1 LTGFDDKKRRQAAT
15 GSDDVIED
23 LKGKVVLVTG
33 GSTGIGAAVALG
45 FAANGAK
52 VMVHYNAS
60 EAEARAVV
68 DRIGSAGGEA
78 ALVQGD
84 VMDRSQPKAILA
96 ATVARFGRLDILVN
110 NAGGMLGRKPL
121 AEMTDEHYDR
131 VMELNAWSVL
141 AFMREAQPIMKGHG
155 GGSIINVTSI
165 AARNGGGAG
174 AELYAAS
181 KGFVSTLT
189 RGLSKAM
196 WQQDQIRVNA
206 VAPGSITTPFHER
219 YSNAQQL
226 EGMRLTIPMG
236 RLGTAEDCVG
246 AFLFLASE
254 QLSGYMIGQVIEV
267 NGGQL
272 MP

>member
-1 LTGFDDKKRRQAAT
+1 M
-15 GSDDVIED
+15 IED

-33 GSTGIGAAVALG
+33 GSTGIGAAVAHG

-68 DRIGSAGGEA
+68 DSIGKAGGEA

-84 VMDRSQPKAILA
+84 VMDRAQPRAILA

-110 NAGGMLGRKPL
+110 NAGGMLGRKSL
-121 AEMTDEHYDR
+121 TEMTDEHYDK

-196 WQQDQIRVNA
+196 WQQDKIRVNA
-206 VAPGSITTPFHER
+206 VAPGSIDTPFHER
-219 YSNAQQL
+219 YSNDAQR
-226 EGMRLTIPMG
+226 EGMRLQIPMG
-236 RLGTAEDCVG
+236 RLGDAEDCVG
-246 AFLFLASE
+246 AFLFLASD
-254 QLSGYMIGQVIEV
+254 QLSGYLIGQVIEV

>member
-1 LTGFDDKKRRQAAT
+1 MSEARRGPNEETQ
-15 GSDDVIED
+15 VIED
-23 LKGKVVLVTG
+23 LAGKVVLVTG
-33 GSTGIGAAVALG
+33 GSTGIGAAVAEA
-45 FAANGAK
+45 FAANRSR

-60 EAEARAVV
+60 RAEAQAVV
-68 DRIGSAGGEA
+68 ARIAAAGGEA
-78 ALVQGD
+78 DLVQGD
-84 VMDRSQPKAILA
+84 VTDRSQPARILA
-96 ATVARFGRLDILVN
+96 ATVARFGGLDVLVN
-110 NAGGMLGRKPL
+110 NAGGMLGRKAL
-121 AEMTDEHYDR
+121 ADMTDEHYDQ

-141 AFMREAQPIMKGHG
+141 AFMRQAQPLLKARG

-165 AARNGGGAG
+165 AARNGGGNG

-189 RGLSKAM
+189 RGLSKAL
-196 WQQDQIRVNA
+196 WNADRIRVNA
-206 VAPGSITTPFHER
+206 VAPGSIMTPFHER
-219 YSNAQQL
+219 YSTPEQR

-236 RLGTAEDCVG
+236 RLGTAEDCAG
-246 AFLFLASE
+246 AFLFLASD

>member
-1 LTGFDDKKRRQAAT
+1 M
-15 GSDDVIED
+15 IED
-23 LKGKVVLVTG
+23 LKDKVVLVTG
-33 GSTGIGAAVALG
+33 ASTGIGAEVAKG
-45 FAANGAK
+45 FARNGAR

-60 EAEARAVV
+60 KAEAEAVV
-68 DRIGSAGGEA
+68 AAIGQAGGEA

-84 VMDRSQPKAILA
+84 VGDRSQPRQILEK
-96 ATVARFGRLDILVN
+96 TVARFGGLDVLVN
-110 NAGGMLGRKPL
+110 NAGGMLGRVPL
-121 AEMTDEHYDR
+121 EDMTDEHYDR
-131 VMELNAWSVL
+131 VMDLNAWSVL
-141 AFMREAQPIMKGHG
+141 AFTREAQPLMRARG

-165 AARNGGGAG
+165 AARNGGGNG

-189 RGLSKAM
+189 RGLAKVL
-196 WQQDQIRVNA
+196 WQKDRIRVNG
-206 VAPGSITTPFHER
+206 VAPGSIMTPFHER
-219 YSNAQQL
+219 YSTEAQR
-226 EGMRLTIPMG
+226 EGMRQTIPMG

-246 AFLFLASE
+246 AFLFLASD